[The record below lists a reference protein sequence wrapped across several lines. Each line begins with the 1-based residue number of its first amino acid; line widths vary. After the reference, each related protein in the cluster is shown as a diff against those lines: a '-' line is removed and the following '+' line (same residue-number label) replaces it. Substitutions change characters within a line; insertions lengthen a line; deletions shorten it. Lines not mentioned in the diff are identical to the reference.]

1 MLSGISEKSTME
13 GRQAP
18 IRIQAPKLEQK
29 RLSFCDNSLSGFEAW
44 AKNLP
49 MANVGAAA
57 KLLFQATREMNIT
70 QIPGPLRYQMLEV
83 IRTPVHSICNIL
95 SKRFLNQAVM
105 LSDSDIKIMQLTQTL
120 QIQLATGYKHIVIHE
135 LANKKTSASK
145 LLTFATHR
153 AIADLSLTILRAYQL
168 YSQPPQYSWLE
179 IHQLF
184 ALAETKGLSE
194 YTVKDTRSQH
204 IDGST
209 IHDVYVRALLLG
221 CCKPNQLRQKELAQI
236 YFATELW
243 APLVKITTVND
254 HKALF
259 IFPQHRDAAPIY
271 RSLAKQTPS
280 GVTRGL
286 NPNALVMAL
295 QKHVNKETD
304 VTNIPQDMSDSVLIH
319 LMHAWGNM
327 TERSFRRTQNTGS
340 VELGFGFLASH
351 YFSAN
356 EKSLPY
362 LLKKW
367 NIELAENKF
376 KPAGNISDDVWDKS
390 FDAGNSFSADAENI
404 SFDSIS
410 FIDKNNG
417 NDKSNIDDGPKAN
430 LHPAHII
437 NTSPGGYGVSIES
450 PPNNV
455 QTGELVII
463 KEAKS
468 NFCSLGCIRWIRTQ
482 QKKSTEVGIE
492 LIAPRATSVAVRILN
507 KTGDNGEFLRAL
519 HIPAMPAAGQEET
532 LILPS
537 VPFKL
542 GSKAEIADG
551 KQQTRIQ
558 LLKRHNASRSF
569 VQYSYKSLTQ
579 VMPKEVTKDSGDDEF
594 ASIWDK
600 L

>member
-1 MLSGISEKSTME
+1 ME

-29 RLSFCDNSLSGFEAW
+29 KLSFCDNSLSGFEAW

-49 MANVGAAA
+49 MANVGASA

-70 QIPGPLRYQMLEV
+70 ALPAALRYQMLEI
-83 IRTPVHSICNIL
+83 IRTPVYSICNIL
-95 SKRFLNQAVM
+95 SKRFLNQSVV
-105 LSDSDIKIMQLTQTL
+105 LSDSDIKILQLTQTL
-120 QIQLATGYKHIVIHE
+120 QIQLATGYKHIVIQE
-135 LANKKTSASK
+135 LGAKKASPSK
-145 LLTFATHR
+145 LLTFAIHR
-153 AIADLSLTILRAYQL
+153 AIADLSQTVLRAYQL

-179 IHQLF
+179 MHQLY
-184 ALAETKGLSE
+184 AMSEAKGISD
-194 YTVKDTRSQH
+194 YGVKDSRAEY

-209 IHDVYVRALLLG
+209 INDVYVRALLLG

-236 YFATELW
+236 YSASELW
-243 APLVKITTVND
+243 APLVKVTTVND
-254 HKALF
+254 QKALF

-271 RSLAKQTPS
+271 RSLAKQTPN

-304 VTNIPQDMSDSVLIH
+304 VTTIPPELTDSVLIH

-327 TERSFRRTQNTGS
+327 TERSFRRTQNSGS

-362 LLKKW
+362 LLTKW
-367 NIELAENKF
+367 NIDLAENKF
-376 KPAGNISDDVWDKS
+376 KTGGDAATDVWDKS
-390 FDAGNSFSADAENI
+390 FDAGSGFAGDAENI
-404 SFDSIS
+404 SFDSIA

-417 NDKSNIDDGPKAN
+417 MGVKGSGNEDKGPKAN
-430 LHPAHII
+430 LHPAKII
-437 NTSPGGYGVSIES
+437 NTSPGGYGVAIDA

-463 KEAKS
+463 KEPNT

-482 QKKSTEVGIE
+482 QKKSTEIGIE

-532 LILPS
+532 LILPA

-542 GSKAEIADG
+542 GSKAELADG

-579 VMPKEVTKDSGDDEF
+579 ITPKAATKDSGDDEF

>member
-1 MLSGISEKSTME
+1 ME

-57 KLLFQATREMNIT
+57 KMLFQATREMNIT
-70 QIPGPLRYQMLEV
+70 VLSGALRYQMLEI
-83 IRTPVHSICNIL
+83 IRTPVYSICNIL
-95 SKRFLNQAVM
+95 SKRFLNQSVV
-105 LSDSDIKIMQLTQTL
+105 LSDSDIKILQLTQTL
-120 QIQLATGYKHIVIHE
+120 QIQLATGYKHIVIQE
-135 LANKKTSASK
+135 LSSKKSSSSK
-145 LLTFATHR
+145 LLTFAIHR
-153 AIADLSLTILRAYQL
+153 AIADLSQTILRSFQL

-179 IHQLF
+179 IHQLY
-184 ALAETKGLSE
+184 AMSEAKGISD
-194 YTVKDTRSQH
+194 YAVKDSRCH
-204 IDGST
+204 FIDGSS
-209 IHDVYVRALLLG
+209 INDVYVRALLLG
-221 CCKPNQLRQKELAQI
+221 CSKPNQLRQKELAQI
-236 YFATELW
+236 YAASELW
-243 APLVKITTVND
+243 SSLVKVTSIND
-254 HKALF
+254 QKALF

-271 RSLAKQTPS
+271 RSLVKQTPS

-286 NPNALVMAL
+286 NPNSLVMAL
-295 QKHVNKETD
+295 QKHVNKEAE
-304 VTNIPQDMSDSVLIH
+304 VTTIPPELSDSVLIH

-327 TERSFRRTQNTGS
+327 TERSFRRTQNSGS
-340 VELGFGFLASH
+340 VELGFGFIASH

-356 EKSLPY
+356 EKSLPF
-362 LLKKW
+362 LLKNW

-376 KPAGNISDDVWDKS
+376 KAGGDITTDVWDKS
-390 FDAGNSFSADAENI
+390 FDAGNGLSADVENI
-404 SFDSIS
+404 SFDSIA
-410 FIDKNNG
+410 FIDTNSG
-417 NDKSNIDDGPKAN
+417 GTVGGSSDKDTGPKAN
-430 LHPAHII
+430 LHAANII
-437 NTSPGGYGVSIES
+437 NTSPGGYGVSIQA

-463 KEAKS
+463 KEPNM

-482 QKKSTEVGIE
+482 QQKSTEIGIE
-492 LIAPRATSVAVRILN
+492 LIAPRATPVAVRILN
-507 KTGDNGEFLRAL
+507 KTGENGEFLRAL

-532 LILPS
+532 LILPA

-542 GSKAEIADG
+542 GSKAELADG

-579 VMPKEVTKDSGDDEF
+579 VTPKTISKESGDDEF